1 MVVQRGGLL
10 VDVRLAVADGE
21 VLAVLGPNGAGK
33 SSVLRVL
40 AGLLVPD
47 DGRVVVDGDT
57 VWDDERVHV
66 PAHRRALGMV
76 FQDHLLFPHLS
87 VTENVAFGL
96 RTRGVARGP
105 ARAAADGWLT
115 RVGLDGMGGRRPGEL
130 SGGQAQRAALARALV
145 GEPRLLL
152 LDEPLSAL
160 DARTRLTVR
169 AELRRHLA
177 EFAGATVLVTHDPV
191 DALALADRVVV
202 VEDGRV
208 VQEGRPADVARRPR
222 TDYVA
227 RLVGMTLLA
236 GTGRGDV
243 VDLDG
248 GGTVAVGE
256 EATGPVFVAVR
267 PESVALYL
275 SRPGGADPASGRSW
289 GSPRNVWPTRLVTAT
304 PHGSTVR
311 CDLDGEVPL
320 TADVTVTAFAELGLA
335 PGATV
340 WASVKASEVAVYPR

>member
-1 MVVQRGGLL
+1 MSLRAHVVVQRGALL
-10 VDVRLAVADGE
+10 VDVDLTVADGE

-33 SSVLRVL
+33 STVLRVL
-40 AGLLVPD
+40 AGLLAPD
-47 DGRVVVDGDT
+47 GGRVAIDVPGGELVWDGDQ
-57 VWDDERVHV
+57 RHV
-66 PAHRRALGMV
+66 PAHERPLGMV

-87 VTENVAFGL
+87 TTDNVAFGL
-96 RTRGVARGP
+96 RTRGVRKAQARTT
-105 ARAAADGWLT
+105 AAAWLA
-115 RVGLDGMGGRRPGEL
+115 RVGLAEFGDRRPTQL

-177 EFAGATVLVTHDPV
+177 EFGGCTVLVSHDPV
-191 DALALADRVVV
+191 DAMALADRVVV
-202 VEDGRV
+202 VEDGVV
-208 VQEGRPADVARRPR
+208 VQEGTPAEVARMPR

-227 RLVGMTLLA
+227 RLVGLSLLP
-236 GTGRGDV
+236 GTASGTR

-248 GGTVAVGE
+248 GGLVWTGE
-256 EATGPVFVAVR
+256 EAAGEVFVAVR
-267 PESVALYL
+267 PETVSLYL
-275 SRPGGADPASGRSW
+275 ARPD
-289 GSPRNVWPTRLVTAT
+289 GSPRNVWALTLVAAT

-320 TADVTVTAFAELGLA
+320 TADVTATAFAELGLV
-335 PGATV
+335 PGAQV
-340 WASVKASEVAVYPR
+340 WASVKASEIAVYPR